1 MLSTIVLLFIVGMIT
16 LFAAF
21 AGYVIITAKT
31 KTQEKIKK
39 NQKVNP
45 LPENQIRSYLP
56 AF

>member
-1 MLSTIVLLFIVGMIT
+1 MQPSPDMLSLP
-16 LFAAF
+16 
-21 AGYVIITAKT
+21 AKT
-31 KTQEKIKK
+31 KTQEKINK